1 MDETLRAQRSLS
13 FGGVA
18 EVYDRA
24 RPGYPEDAVRW
35 LIGPTPGRVLELGA
49 GTGKLSAVM
58 LGLGHQVVAAEPSLP
73 MLRYLEVAAPKAHR
87 LQGGAEAIGLSSSS
101 VDAVIAA
108 QAFHWFDPAKALPE
122 IARVLRPGGIL
133 ALVWNYR
140 DETVPWVRRLSELI
154 GSEPGPDAEVTPVVE
169 SDLFGEVEH
178 RKFRFWQPIDRDL
191 LIGLVQSRSY
201 IVALGETERREILD
215 RVGALYDSY
224 GRGKDGMLLP
234 YVTHCYRTRVTDV
247 GNFRRDLDG
256 PDDGLLIDFH

>member
-58 LGLGHQVVAAEPSLP
+58 LGLGHQVVASEPSLP
-73 MLRYLEVAAPKAHR
+73 MLRYLQVAAPKAHR

-154 GSEPGPDAEVTPVVE
+154 GSEPSPDAEVTPVVE
-169 SDLFGEVEH
+169 SELFGEVEH

-247 GNFRRDLDG
+247 GNFRRDLGG